1 MLFSKEGQELDYS
14 RLIKVLQSPPSV
26 GNPVIL
32 PDFFLDHFVVVSD
45 LEEFIRGLRELA
57 AQGGGNLLGS
67 RHLIRRGGNSV
78 NTASALL
85 SLGVL
90 PKLIVKTDPQG
101 LGLLQGLVSPE
112 MDLSHVKTDGRL
124 AATVSIE
131 ANYEGRRV
139 NLMVSDSGS
148 VATFSF
154 SDLVESD
161 LQALRRSNLVALL
174 CLNHNKNASDL
185 ARALFTFVRRQSKAS
200 TFIDMG
206 DPSNNPRVV
215 TSLADA
221 VLREGLV
228 DTVSMNENE
237 AGWFARALAPT
248 DSRWTDVVHD
258 PGRWLD
264 AARFVSRETG
274 IHVDLHTPH
283 FTATVHGDDISA
295 VPAFVA
301 ESRVVCGAGDSWN
314 AGDIYGMLLGL
325 QPDDRLVLANAV
337 AALYVSSA
345 EAKHPSKNDLISF
358 LKSRPLVSLE
368 GNNLLKVR

>member
-1 MLFSKEGQELDYS
+1 
-14 RLIKVLQSPPSV
+14 LQNPPSA

-32 PDFFLDHFVVVSD
+32 PDFFLDHFVMVSD
-45 LEEFIRGLRELA
+45 LEDFVRGLRGLA

-67 RHLIRRGGNSV
+67 KHLIRRGGNSV

-85 SLGVL
+85 SLGVV
-90 PKLIVKTDPQG
+90 PTLIVKTDPQG

-112 MDLSHVKTDGRL
+112 LDLTHVKTDGRL

-131 ANYEGRRV
+131 ANYDGRRV

-154 SDLVESD
+154 SDLDEGD
-161 LQALRRSNLVALL
+161 LQALRRSDLVALL
-174 CLNHNKNASDL
+174 CLNHNKKAADL
-185 ARALFTFVRRQSKAS
+185 AQNLFTFIRRQSKAG
-200 TFIDMG
+200 TFLDMG
-206 DPSNNPRVV
+206 DPSNNPQVV
-215 TSLADA
+215 PSLVDK

-258 PGRWLD
+258 PKRWLE
-264 AARFVSRETG
+264 AAKFVSSETG
-274 IHVDLHTPH
+274 IRVDLHTLH
-283 FTATVHGDDISA
+283 FCATILRDDIA
-295 VPAFVA
+295 TVPAFVA
-301 ESRVVCGAGDSWN
+301 ESRVICGAGDSWN

-325 QPDDRLVLANAV
+325 SPSDRLVLANAV

-345 EAKHPSKNDLISF
+345 EAKHPSKKDVIGF
-358 LKSRPLVSLE
+358 LKSGPSLSLE